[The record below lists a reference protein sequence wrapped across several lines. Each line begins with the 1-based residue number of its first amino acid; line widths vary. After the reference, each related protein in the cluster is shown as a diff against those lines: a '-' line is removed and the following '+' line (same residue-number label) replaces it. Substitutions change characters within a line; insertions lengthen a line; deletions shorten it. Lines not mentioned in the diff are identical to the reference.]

1 MAEFDGGKVVFVPM
15 PVTPEMVVWALPGP
29 SGDIPYDDVEALVNA
44 EFDERID
51 QMEQIEQGVSDDR
64 EHIDLVLPQIQ
75 GHADTASTAATA
87 AGDAQAA
94 AETAQGLAEGYAL
107 DALGSAGDAKDDAD
121 RAQSYAENFNLTV
134 DGETGAPGSQVEITV
149 TRDGASYDLSFTIP
163 QGAKGEQGDP
173 GEISQAQLDAAVASL
188 VDNAPE
194 ALDTLHE
201 LAAALGND
209 PNFATTVSTQIG
221 QRALIDGAPS
231 QYNTLGKL
239 VTALQNHE
247 LGGSTDASLLE
258 GSLTD
263 QVELTNAV
271 SYYANLDWGG
281 EGTPP
286 LAEDPMPL
294 SLALGAGITAYGQI
308 VFIGQ
313 ILENI
318 LDSNGNLAPHT
329 HDASDIS
336 GDFTDAVDISKAKF
350 TFLSAAEDEPI
361 ETTPEVWFRAID
373 ANINSLMLAY
383 LGLEPW
389 TGTQAEYDAL
399 GTYDPNK
406 TYYVLED

>member
-87 AGDAQAA
+87 AGDAQTA
-94 AETAQGLAEGYAL
+94 AETAKGLAEGYAL

-201 LAAALGND
+201 LADALGND

-221 QRALIDGAPS
+221 QRALIDGAPTE
-231 QYNTLGKL
+231 YNTLGKL

-263 QVELTNAV
+263 QVDLSSATVLPVFDGAVTRSLDELI
-271 SYYANLDWGG
+271 G
-281 EGTPP
+281 E
-286 LAEDPMPL
+286 LAEFVVQYLFTVGTGPEL
-294 SLALGAGITAYGQI
+294 KTT
-308 VFIGQ
+308 
-313 ILENI
+313 
-318 LDSNGNLAPHT
+318 LDNKADTDHT
-329 HDASDIS
+329 HTVADIEATGTANS
-336 GDFTDAVDISKAKF
+336 S
-350 TFLSAAEDEPI
+350 TFLRGDETWADPLPI
-361 ETTPEVWFRAID
+361 EASVAE
-373 ANINSLMLAY
+373 
-383 LGLEPW
+383 
-389 TGTQAEYDAL
+389 TQAGTETAVRSWSPARVRQTAIGALASREWIGSQAAYDAL
-399 GTYDPNK
+399 GSYHPTT
-406 TYYVLED
+406 TYYVLEE